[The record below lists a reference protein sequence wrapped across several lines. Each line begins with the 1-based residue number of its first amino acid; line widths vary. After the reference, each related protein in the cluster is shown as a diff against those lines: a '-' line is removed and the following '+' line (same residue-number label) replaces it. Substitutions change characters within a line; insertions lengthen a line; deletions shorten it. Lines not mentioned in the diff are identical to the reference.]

1 MSIFGNA
8 DFCKPPEMPGKRGP
22 LKITVNGHECPDAI
36 RIRQYNHNMDKV
48 VFYLP
53 RYYNDVDLS
62 VLTVKIIVGNVDV
75 AISGVN
81 DVLSIREAGTEVA
94 ITWIV
99 QGSSTRIEGI
109 VPCQIVFTNSEV
121 QIAHTQ
127 TFLMNVDQSLGIQEV
142 IPEGKITLLEQYL
155 AMFNA
160 IRNDAVGKVD
170 AATEED
176 L

>member
-1 MSIFGNA
+1 MSIFDKA
-8 DFCKPPEMPGKRGP
+8 DCYRPPEPPRKRGH
-22 LKITVNGHECPDAI
+22 LRINVNGQECTDAI

-81 DVLSIREAGTEVA
+81 DVLSVREAGNEVA

-121 QIAHTQ
+121 QR
-127 TFLMNVDQSLGIQEV
+127 SS
-142 IPEGKITLLEQYL
+142 
-155 AMFNA
+155 
-160 IRNDAVGKVD
+160 RS
-170 AATEED
+170 AA
-176 L
+176 